1 MSKISSVFERL
12 IVSHFPFEAAKVVN
26 LLRQRNTQKSVKH
39 TYLPLGICRASHTL
53 PLIIQDYSIGKDRC
67 CRNACNV
74 LIYWHSNITRIS
86 KGTLPQPRGS

>member
-26 LLRQRNTQKSVKH
+26 LLRQRNTQNSVKH

-53 PLIIQDYSIGKDRC
+53 QLIIQDYIIGKDCC
-67 CRNACNV
+67 CRNTCNT

-86 KGTLPQPRGS
+86 KGTLPQPQGS

>member
-53 PLIIQDYSIGKDRC
+53 PLIIQEYISGKDRC

-74 LIYWHSNITRIS
+74 LIYWHSNITRIY
-86 KGTLPQPRGS
+86 KGTLPQPQGS

>member
-12 IVSHFPFEAAKVVN
+12 IVSYFPFEAAKVVN

-67 CRNACNV
+67 YRNACNI

-86 KGTLPQPRGS
+86 KGTLPQPQGS